1 MVKAENIIYNFDEKP
16 LFDNLS
22 FEINKDDNFVFIGR
36 SGSGKTTLLMLIAGI
51 ISPKRGKILIDNK
64 KMDDNT
70 YFNLRKKMCWLPQS
84 PDIIGKG
91 NVKELISTRLG
102 FSGINL
108 NAKHLLDNMEQ
119 LNLSKGLLDKKFES
133 LSGGEKQRFGIMI
146 CKMLQKQII
155 LLDEPT
161 SALDSDSKK
170 LASDYLLYSKATV
183 ISVSHDKDW
192 IDINNR
198 KFEL

>member
-1 MVKAENIIYNFDEKP
+1 
-16 LFDNLS
+16 
-22 FEINKDDNFVFIGR
+22 
-36 SGSGKTTLLMLIAGI
+36 MLIAGI
-51 ISPKRGKILIDNK
+51 IAPKSGKILIDNQ
-64 KMDDNT
+64 KMNDT
-70 YFNLRKKMCWLPQS
+70 TFSELRKKMCWLPQS

-91 NVKELISTRLG
+91 NVKELIISRLG
-102 FSGINL
+102 FSDIDV
-108 NAKHLLDNMEQ
+108 KDDIIIKNMEQ
-119 LNLSKGLLDKKFES
+119 LNLSKDLLEKNFES
-133 LSGGEKQRFGIMI
+133 LSGGEKQRLGILI

-192 IDINNR
+192 IDLNNR